1 LVQEAMAAVAAA
13 AGPEIHRLWHGTVP
27 LKTAANTALVP
38 GLRPPLQPLLL
49 VAICAVILKRLLA
62 KRRRSAALATLKGR
76 VVLVTGATNGL
87 SKEVAIKAATS
98 GAHVAVAG
106 QGSGALEQLT
116 DQISRQAEGQC
127 VPFEYDTADPSGL
140 AAARLVSAVVDRFGR
155 LDAVV
160 SAASAT
166 DDLGTAGSFGKWKPG
181 SLGRVM
187 DSNFASHAALARIA
201 LPLLRATRG
210 SFMSLPATASN
221 SNNKAALLASK
232 AAVSSLF
239 LALWGELKKHGVG
252 CTVVCPGQDC
262 GSEEEAERSLT
273 AMIYGEPL
281 LYTEKRQA
289 FVAAIRPIAPQLAL
303 KLSNSGTAA

>member
-1 LVQEAMAAVAAA
+1 MM
-13 AGPEIHRLWHGTVP
+13 P
-27 LKTAANTALVP
+27 LKRVANAALVP
-38 GLRPPLQPLLL
+38 GFKPNFFPL
-49 VAICAVILKRLLA
+49 AACAVVACCAAVVRRLLT
-62 KRRRSAALATLKGR
+62 KRRRCAALATLKGR

-87 SKEVAIKAATS
+87 SKEVAIKAAAS
-98 GAHVAVAG
+98 GANVAVAG

-116 DQISRQAEGQC
+116 EQISRQAEGQC
-127 VPFEYDTADPSGL
+127 VSFEYDIADASGL

-187 DSNFASHAALARIA
+187 DSNFASHEALARTA
-201 LPLLRATRG
+201 LPLLRAVRG
-210 SFMSLPATASN
+210 SFMSLPATSSN
-221 SNNKAALLASK
+221 PGNKAAFLASK

-252 CTVVCPGQDC
+252 CTVVCPGQD
-262 GSEEEAERSLT
+262 GASGEEAERSLS

-281 LYTEKRQA
+281 LYTEARQA
-289 FVAAIRPIAPQLAL
+289 FVAALQPIAPQLAL
-303 KLSNSGTAA
+303 KL